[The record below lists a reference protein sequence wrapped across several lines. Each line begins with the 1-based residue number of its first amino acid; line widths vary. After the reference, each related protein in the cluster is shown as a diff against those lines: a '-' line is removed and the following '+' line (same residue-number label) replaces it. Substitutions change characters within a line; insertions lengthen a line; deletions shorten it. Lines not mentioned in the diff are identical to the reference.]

1 MKSFAQLQEDLA
13 VKKKKASK
21 VPAKMPG
28 EKEVMKLIVPM
39 SPTIDNVS
47 STMVGDQINQ
57 A

>member
-1 MKSFAQLQEDLA
+1 MKSFDQLKEDLA
-13 VKKKKASK
+13 KKKKVSK
-21 VPAKMPG
+21 APAKTPG